1 MAQLVKF
8 TIDGNECMAEEG
20 KFLVDAA
27 KENHVYIPTLC
38 NYEGLKPKGACRI
51 CTVKI
56 NGKLMTS
63 CTTPVKDGM
72 VIESN
77 TDEIIDIRKSIVEML
92 FVEGNHLCPSCEK
105 SGSCELQALAY
116 RFKMFAPR
124 FKYFFPVKNIE
135 ANHPKIFK
143 DHNRC
148 ILCKRCIRGIK
159 DESGKSIFVFR
170 NRGHKTEIYID
181 PELADKLTDE
191 LAHQAVEICPVGAIL
206 KREQGFNVPIGLRK
220 YDSAPIGSEIEK

>member
-105 SGSCELQALAY
+105 SGSCEL
-116 RFKMFAPR
+116 
-124 FKYFFPVKNIE
+124 
-135 ANHPKIFK
+135 
-143 DHNRC
+143 
-148 ILCKRCIRGIK
+148 
-159 DESGKSIFVFR
+159 
-170 NRGHKTEIYID
+170 
-181 PELADKLTDE
+181 
-191 LAHQAVEICPVGAIL
+191 
-206 KREQGFNVPIGLRK
+206 
-220 YDSAPIGSEIEK
+220 